1 MSRKAFL
8 SIIIT
13 SFLLCSC
20 TENHVDK
27 IEPVIDTS
35 RLIIITI
42 DDNNNVHTLNVSKN
56 NLKHI
61 CDQLNNH
68 TFTPYN
74 VILYILTL
82 DVYEDSIKNILK
94 ELKKNNFK
102 LYNIG
107 CYNPRKVTNKKSIS
121 LHAYASAI
129 DINTKQNPYIDVYK
143 NIIIPAPDKN
153 QVLTNKDGYLNRNKV
168 RPGMITEKEAQIFYK
183 NGFTQWGG
191 STIWRGCPDY
201 MHFQVSLAIA
211 KIVTTLPKE
220 EAKIFWS
227 KYLQNPQ
234 KIILDPFFNQDINE
248 KEIKLK
254 PLLKRID
261 NILKK

>member
-1 MSRKAFL
+1 MSMSKKLYL
-8 SIIIT
+8 SFVII
-13 SFLLCSC
+13 SFLVCSC
-20 TENHVDK
+20 TNYKVEQYQIK
-27 IEPVIDTS
+27 QSTSTIKPVIDKS
-35 RLIIITI
+35 RLVVITI
-42 DDNNNVHTLNVSKN
+42 DDNIKI
-56 NLKHI
+56 K
-61 CDQLNNH
+61 
-68 TFTPYN
+68 
-74 VILYILTL
+74 TL
-82 DVYEDSIKNILK
+82 DVYEDSIKNIFK
-94 ELKKNNFK
+94 ELKENNFK

-107 CYNPRKVTNKKSIS
+107 CYNHRKIRNGKTIS

-143 NIIIPAPDKN
+143 NVIIPTPDRRER
-153 QVLTNKDGYLNRNKV
+153 LINKDGYLNRNKV

-211 KIVTTLPKE
+211 KIVTKLPKE
-220 EAKIFWS
+220 EAKIFWN

-234 KIILDPFFNQDINE
+234 KIILDPFFNQDIDEND
-248 KEIKLK
+248 IKLE

-261 NILKK
+261 NILKE